1 MGIYVVVRKSRKSKL
16 AISGDGAPGRKG
28 VKMQWYHDIPS
39 FRNTVARDIS
49 ASSGISGF

>member
-1 MGIYVVVRKSRKSKL
+1 MAIYVVVRKSRKNKS
-16 AISGDGAPGRKG
+16 AISGDGAPGRQG

-49 ASSGISGF
+49 ASNGIGGF